1 MICHFLL
8 WGIFLAQPL
17 NPRLLRLLHCKIFFF
32 YLLSHQRSLKLD
44 RNPKQE
50 EMLLNCYSSITVQSC
65 LTLCDPM
72 DCSTLGLP
80 AAAAAKVL
88 QSCPTLCDSIDGCS
102 LPGSSVHGIFQATVL
117 EWGAIAFSD
126 LGLPVHHQL
135 PVYSNSCPKLLW
147 AFKWNL
153 CLSHLSTRGKHC
165 LSNAPEVSYPENQF
179 HRYSYIPISPVP
191 LLSFP

>member
-17 NPRLLRLLHCKIFFF
+17 NPRLLCLSHCKIFFF

-50 EMLLNCYSSITVQSC
+50 KMLLNCYSSVTVQSR
-65 LTLCDPM
+65 LTLCDPV

-80 AAAAAKVL
+80 AVAAAAAKSL
-88 QSCPTLCDSIDGCS
+88 RPCPTLCDPIDGCS
-102 LPGSSVHGIFQATVL
+102 LPEAPLSVYGIFQAKVL
-117 EWGAIAFSD
+117 EWSAVAFSD

-135 PVYSNSCPKLLW
+135 PVYSCPKLVW
-147 AFKWNL
+147 TFKWNL

-165 LSNAPEVSYPENQF
+165 LSNALEV
-179 HRYSYIPISPVP
+179 
-191 LLSFP
+191 

>member
-17 NPRLLRLLHCKIFFF
+17 NPRLLCLLHCKIFFF

-50 EMLLNCYSSITVQSC
+50 KMLLNCYSSVTVQSR
-65 LTLCDPM
+65 LTLCDPV

-80 AAAAAKVL
+80 AVAAAAAKSL
-88 QSCPTLCDSIDGCS
+88 RPCPTLCDPIDGCS
-102 LPGSSVHGIFQATVL
+102 LPEAPLSVYGIFQAKVL
-117 EWGAIAFSD
+117 EWSAVAFSD

-135 PVYSNSCPKLLW
+135 PVYSCPKLVW
-147 AFKWNL
+147 TFKWNL

-165 LSNAPEVSYPENQF
+165 LSNALEV
-179 HRYSYIPISPVP
+179 
-191 LLSFP
+191 

>member
-17 NPRLLRLLHCKIFFF
+17 NPRLLCLLHCKIFFF

-50 EMLLNCYSSITVQSC
+50 KMLLNCYSSVTVQSR

-80 AAAAAKVL
+80 AVAAAAAKSL
-88 QSCPTLCDSIDGCS
+88 QPCPTLCDPIDGCS
-102 LPGSSVHGIFQATVL
+102 LSGSSL
-117 EWGAIAFSD
+117 
-126 LGLPVHHQL
+126 
-135 PVYSNSCPKLLW
+135 CPWDFPGK
-147 AFKWNL
+147 
-153 CLSHLSTRGKHC
+153 STGVGRHC
-165 LSNAPEVSYPENQF
+165 LLRPRP
-179 HRYSYIPISPVP
+179 PCPSPTP
-191 LLSFP
+191 SLLMS